1 MNRSYPPYRRPMG
14 PPARRPGPEG
24 YYAPAEVLMGL
35 IRQSENRYAT
45 YRDLAVK
52 QDAGFGQLQIDAQ
65 NMSIALAHHDPEGLQ
80 QLESSLRAALAAAQM
95 NKYLLDQACAAE
107 LYLQGELKRWLKGQ
121 SPSQGAPPPV
131 FHPQRM
137 LPYGQGPGPYQ
148 GNGQGPH
155 VFGPVQDGWYPP
167 QIQGHTQQP
176 QVQAQGYPQP
186 PQGQAQGYPQQP
198 QGQSQGYPPQQPQQ
212 PQGPAPN
219 PAEVNLR
226 DPAAAAAF
234 LQRAQPMPLGPV
246 AQGMPQVPAAYMPQP
261 APMAAPPP
269 MAAPVA
275 TAPVAAPAPAPVP
288 APSNGAA
295 QKGA

>member
-14 PPARRPGPEG
+14 PPARRPGPDG

-45 YRDLAVK
+45 YRDLAMK

-65 NMSIALAHHDPEGLQ
+65 NMSIALSHHDPEGLQ
-80 QLESSLRAALAAAQM
+80 QLEASLRAALAAAQM

-107 LYLQGELKRWLKGQ
+107 LFLQGELKRWLKGQ
-121 SPSQGAPPPV
+121 PPSQGAPPPV

-148 GNGQGPH
+148 GNGQGSH
-155 VFGPVQDGWYPP
+155 VFDGWYHP
-167 QIQGHTQQP
+167 QIQGHT
-176 QVQAQGYPQP
+176 QP

-198 QGQSQGYPPQQPQQ
+198 QGYPPPQ

-219 PAEVNLR
+219 PAEVDLR

-246 AQGMPQVPAAYMPQP
+246 AQGMPQVPAPYMPQP
-261 APMAAPPP
+261 SPVAAPPP
-269 MAAPVA
+269 MAAPA
-275 TAPVAAPAPAPVP
+275 PASAAPVTVPAPAPAP